1 MNFQK
6 NKSGAGFTLIELLVV
21 IAIIGMLSA
30 IVIASL
36 GQSKTKAS
44 EAGIKSN
51 FTSIRS
57 QAELYYVTNRSFGTN
72 GSVGDCTTT
81 TTLMASTLTGNLKN
95 IVTDMQKNAGGA
107 ANVRCF
113 VGINGTAWAIAAALP
128 TGGYACIDTTN
139 ILIAST
145 TGAFATAYATTTTTA
160 VCNR

>member
-36 GQSKTKAS
+36 GSSKTKAS

-57 QAELYYVTNRSFGTN
+57 QAELYYVTNRNFGTN

-81 TTLMASTLTGNLKN
+81 TTLMASTLPGTLSN
-95 IVTDMQKNAGGA
+95 IITDLRKNAGGS
-107 ANVRCF
+107 ANVTCF
-113 VGINGTAWAIAAALP
+113 VGTNGSAWAIAAALP
-128 TGGYACIDTTN
+128 TGGYACIDTSN
-139 ILIAST
+139 VVIAST
-145 TGAFATAYATTTTTA
+145 TGTFATAYATTTTTA
-160 VCNR
+160 LCNR